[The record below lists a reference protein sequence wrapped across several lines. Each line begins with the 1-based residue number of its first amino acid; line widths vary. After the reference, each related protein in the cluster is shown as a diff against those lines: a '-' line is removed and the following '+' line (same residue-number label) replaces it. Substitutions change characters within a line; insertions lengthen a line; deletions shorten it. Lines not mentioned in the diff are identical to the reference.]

1 MENSTDKAKIAEISG
16 RFQEAVRTLHRL
28 PRVSV
33 KSYFNAWPQIIRTPN
48 EILAAEVLPTRLGPP
63 STEKITRMEETIQW
77 IFLLDDEDE
86 RRIVWLRAENVPWR
100 KICERIGCGRT
111 KAWQLWHTALLK
123 IATRLENKRN
133 TPRNTPRNGGRNVF

>member
-16 RFQEAVRTLHRL
+16 RFQEAVRTLRRL
-28 PRVSV
+28 PRVTI
-33 KSYFNAWPQIIRTPN
+33 KSYFNAWPPIIRTPN
-48 EILAAEVLPTRLGPP
+48 EILAAEPEPMRLGPP
-63 STEKITRMEETIQW
+63 SAEKITRMEETIQW

-111 KAWQLWHTALLK
+111 KAWQLWHTSLLK
-123 IATRLENKRN
+123 IATRLENQ
-133 TPRNTPRNGGRNVF
+133 RNTPRNGGRNVY